1 MKSNEIAPLTTF
13 TYKQLVAYIERK
25 NVYCKDHCMALKC
38 TLYFKVMLC
47 TVDCKILYKYSFVFN

>member
-13 TYKQLVAYIERK
+13 TYKQVAYIERK

-47 TVDCKILYKYSFVFN
+47 TVDCKIL

>member
-13 TYKQLVAYIERK
+13 TYKQVAYIERK

-38 TLYFKVMLC
+38 TLRYFKVMLC